1 MIKCDKSVNF
11 IRRIVFLNEFC
22 NYENFTEICKFRLN
36 SKHVSNYKYC
46 WNILVI
52 NDVKMIKN

>member
-36 SKHVSNYKYC
+36 INMFRNKKYYG
-46 WNILVI
+46 NILVI
-52 NDVKMIKN
+52 NDAKMIKH